1 MLSSQVQLRSGTLV
15 KRHIAALSSTVRIKP
30 AAGHHVFTSIRTNS
44 TTASQKNLPFTP
56 IRQFRSNA
64 PGQAAVT
71 TFPRFDEHAMPRPE
85 QPAELEGY
93 DQSLGFSQVPG
104 QQAYHDINR
113 PAYWQS
119 VPRWKDISHYE
130 FCTQKFQVR
139 FTIPTIEKLEQFLD
153 EVLPPVI
160 PEYPGFEGVGTREAF
175 IKDVRQGI
183 EEAPMMIRL
192 TPHVLSIIDWN
203 DPIAD
208 PIRRQFIPMKS
219 SMLPDH
225 PKLELDSLHEH
236 DDSPVD
242 GLVHRYPTKALFLAT
257 TVCPLYCRFCTR
269 SWSVGPDTKTVSK
282 NSIKPSRGR
291 WEQVFQYIES
301 TPKLADI
308 VISGGDCYMLT
319 PDNLRLIGE
328 RLLSTPHIKRLR
340 FATKGLAISPS
351 RIIDENDPW
360 TDEIIR
366 LNTMAK
372 ELGKSI
378 AIHTH
383 FNHPKEITWVTELA
397 LQKLHRNSVTVRNQS
412 VLLRGVN
419 DNFETMSELIRKVA
433 DNNVIPYYV
442 YQADMV
448 RGVEDL
454 RTPLSTIIDL
464 ERRIRGT
471 IGGMVT
477 PTFVVDLPAGGGKRL
492 ACSFDTY
499 DRKTGRSTFT
509 APSITGG
516 DKENKVYEYWD
527 PLHSLPE

>member
-1 MLSSQVQLRSGTLV
+1 MLSSQVQLWSGTFV
-15 KRHIAALSSTVRIKP
+15 KRHIAALSSTVRIKS
-30 AAGHHVFTSIRTNS
+30 AAGHHVFTNIRTNS

-71 TFPRFDEHAMPRPE
+71 TFPRFDEHSMPPPE
-85 QPAELEGY
+85 EPTELEGY
-93 DQSLGFSQVPG
+93 DQSLGYSQVPG

-119 VPRWKDISHYE
+119 VPRWKDVSHYE

-175 IKDVRQGI
+175 IKDVKQGI

-192 TPHVLSIIDWN
+192 TPHVLSIINWK

-291 WEQVFQYIES
+291 WEQVFQYIER

-308 VISGGDCYMLT
+308 VISGD
-319 PDNLRLIGE
+319 
-328 RLLSTPHIKRLR
+328 LL
-340 FATKGLAISPS
+340 
-351 RIIDENDPW
+351 ENDYSPFL
-360 TDEIIR
+360 TSGD
-366 LNTMAK
+366 
-372 ELGKSI
+372 
-378 AIHTH
+378 
-383 FNHPKEITWVTELA
+383 FA
-397 LQKLHRNSVTVRNQS
+397 LQRR
-412 VLLRGVN
+412 
-419 DNFETMSELIRKVA
+419 
-433 DNNVIPYYV
+433 YYV
-442 YQADMV
+442 YQPDMV

-454 RTPLSTIIDL
+454 RPPMSTIIDL

-471 IGGMVT
+471 IGGMMT
-477 PTFVVDLPAGGGKRL
+477 PNFVVDLPAGGGKRL